1 MSAPIAEVRAVRLGQ
16 PLAANGFPPDEEWL
30 NAEPVAFCHD
40 WQGKNQD
47 PQRTTEVRLLWSEAE
62 IYLRFR
68 CRYRTIY
75 VFPNAGLNGRRDAL
89 WDRDVAEV
97 FLQPDRFGEKFYKE
111 FEVSPNGQWL
121 DLDITPA
128 GLAHITSG
136 LRSVVKVDEVECIWT
151 ADLAIPIL
159 AITPRFDSA
168 HPWRVNFFRCE
179 GVDPKRFYSAWQPT
193 ETTEPN
199 FHVPQKF
206 GWLRFGKSSVL
217 RNAQV
222 VPVGV

>member
-1 MSAPIAEVRAVRLGQ
+1 MSTSPAEVTAVCLGQ
-16 PLAANGFPPDEEWL
+16 PLAANGFPPEDEWL

-47 PQRTTEVRLLWSEAE
+47 PQRTTEVSILWSADE

-68 CRYRTIY
+68 CRYRTIH
-75 VFPNAGLNGRRDAL
+75 VFPDAEPNGRRDEL

-97 FLQPDRFGEKFYKE
+97 FLQPDRFGEKYYKE

-121 DLDITPA
+121 DLDITPEA
-128 GLAHITSG
+128 LSHITSG
-136 LRSVVKVDEVECIWT
+136 MRSTVKVSEADGIWT
-151 ADLAIPIL
+151 ADLAIPIN
-159 AITPRFDSA
+159 AITPAFDPA
-168 HPWRVNFFRCE
+168 QPWRVNFFRCE

-193 ETTEPN
+193 ETIEPN

-206 GWLRFGKSSVL
+206 GWLRFGK
-217 RNAQV
+217 
-222 VPVGV
+222 